1 MTHPKGAAEESW
13 RVFCALALPPQT
25 RARLLSHIE
34 KLRAE
39 VPEARASW
47 SRESNI
53 HLTLKFL
60 GETPQ
65 RLVGKFESAIS
76 RAVNGITP
84 FPLLI
89 SGSGVFPR
97 ARDPRVLWIGISDT
111 AGQLS
116 KLHSQLETESEREG
130 FAKEPRPFHP
140 HLTLARLRG
149 REGAREIT
157 RAHEDLKFTPEEIM
171 VNEVLLIRSELSSK
185 GSRYSTISKHSL
197 NG

>member
-1 MTHPKGAAEESW
+1 M
-13 RVFCALALPPQT
+13 
-25 RARLLSHIE
+25 LSHIE

-39 VPEARASW
+39 VPEVRASW

-65 RLVGKFESAIS
+65 RLVEKFDSAIS

-84 FPLLI
+84 FPILI

-97 ARDPRVLWIGISDT
+97 PRDPRVLWIGISDT

-116 KLHSQLETESEREG
+116 KLHSQLETECELEG
-130 FAKEPRPFHP
+130 FAKEARPFHP
-140 HLTLARLRG
+140 HLTLARIRA
-149 REGAREIT
+149 REGAREIA
-157 RAHEDLKFTPEEIM
+157 RAHEDLKFAPEEIT
-171 VNEVLLIRSELSSK
+171 VNEVLLIRSELTSK
-185 GSRYSTISKHSL
+185 GSRYSTISKHLL
-197 NG
+197 NR